1 MGHKSLR
8 LSYQA
13 ERAAF
18 SGERVGGVGWVR
30 AVVERWEVGG
40 TNVSLQQSPQKAGCP
55 TSGQMSAELG
65 GRTAQGPGHW
75 PLVTPAWAQPEG
87 PAKKEKWLWRDVQMS
102 CAPASFLKWT
112 RWAQMCT
119 CGTGNLVLHALL
131 SCRRRRPEDLVGLCK
146 LVAVLISLFFFS
158 SIVTQCSCFFCLFF
172 VGFFFNMRKRLLM
185 AAMIFMVRSPGW
197 CHGWSASGVCL
208 HSSAL
213 LSKTWARL
221 CCWEWTQVWK
231 KPENFFC
238 EQEPRCWWLSFW
250 LACSLRCGRNAW

>member
-1 MGHKSLR
+1 MGKVEECLLKHLASHENLALAFCKSKIK
-8 LSYQA
+8 
-13 ERAAF
+13 
-18 SGERVGGVGWVR
+18 
-30 AVVERWEVGG
+30 
-40 TNVSLQQSPQKAGCP
+40 T
-55 TSGQMSAELG
+55 
-65 GRTAQGPGHW
+65 
-75 PLVTPAWAQPEG
+75 
-87 PAKKEKWLWRDVQMS
+87 VQNADFKS
-102 CAPASFLKWT
+102 IFRT

-131 SCRRRRPEDLVGLCK
+131 SCRRRRQEDLVGLCK

-172 VGFFFNMRKRLLM
+172 VGFFFNMRKWLLM

-221 CCWEWTQVWK
+221 CC
-231 KPENFFC
+231 
-238 EQEPRCWWLSFW
+238 
-250 LACSLRCGRNAW
+250 

>member
-1 MGHKSLR
+1 
-8 LSYQA
+8 
-13 ERAAF
+13 
-18 SGERVGGVGWVR
+18 
-30 AVVERWEVGG
+30 
-40 TNVSLQQSPQKAGCP
+40 
-55 TSGQMSAELG
+55 
-65 GRTAQGPGHW
+65 
-75 PLVTPAWAQPEG
+75 
-87 PAKKEKWLWRDVQMS
+87 
-102 CAPASFLKWT
+102 
-112 RWAQMCT
+112 MCT

-213 LSKTWARL
+213 LSKTWAALLLRVNTGVKETREFL
-221 CCWEWTQVWK
+221 LRAGATLLMVK
-231 KPENFFC
+231 F
-238 EQEPRCWWLSFW
+238 
-250 LACSLRCGRNAW
+250 LAGLLPSMWQKCLIINMDSPMLP